1 MPSLRTIALWSEKV
15 VGSEW
20 LQELLHKFPWL
31 YCRETTSA
39 VWCYNTNI
47 AFPGEGS
54 STVRAIHNTKT
65 RNKYFQL
72 LCQITITITKY
83 KIQKTKYKI
92 QNTKLIHSNTK
103 ATPTSP
109 WIGRV
114 GELVTLRSEKKR
126 PPLQPASSTVG
137 EMPPCQPEYFFY
149 LETFYTFKM
158 TSNITSRI
166 NNIPGSKM

>member
-54 STVRAIHNTKT
+54 STVRAIRSTKT

-72 LCQITITITKY
+72 ICKSKY
-83 KIQKTKYKI
+83 NYKYKI
-92 QNTKLIHSNTK
+92 QNTKLINRNTK
-103 ATPTSP
+103 AIPTSP
-109 WIGRV
+109 YFGRV